1 MINKIRDYIK
11 QEAGKFGA
19 KNDDPVLKSYIER
32 NNTKDEVLKSEGA
45 YFGFINPEEENSG
58 PYHDFSLVIFPT
70 DDDKSWVIS
79 LGVGSLGFKNDYD
92 LASTPGVRRLLSE
105 IITSDG
111 FCKTNFIDIET
122 PISKEFLKRV
132 PHLKNT
138 LKKYDKVLPIC
149 EVLDNPE
156 SSDNL
161 KRISAFVAAYAKLRG
176 WASNN
181 SQRKSID
188 EAINYY
194 KSSKKINEEDDV
206 LNLLL
211 KRKYIVLEGAP
222 GTGKTR
228 LAKKITKQITTN
240 YFLTQFHPEVSYSDF
255 VIGIRPDIDSDV
267 LLYRQNKGILM
278 QAIIDA
284 KENPDKKVVLI
295 IDEINRANLSNVL
308 GPLFYLLEYNRLN
321 DDFQFMLPS
330 GNKFDILPGN
340 LLIIGTM
347 NTADRSL
354 AVVDFAMRRRFAWY
368 QLKPHAIDSEKFH
381 LNDFEKFSSIFE
393 WYADSNELN
402 FQPGQ
407 AYFIAED
414 EYEMKN
420 RIQYELFPLIKEYL
434 AEGIMTKAK
443 EEFNSYFVSR
453 IGKSLFE

>member
-1 MINKIRDYIK
+1 MR
-11 QEAGKFGA
+11 Q
-19 KNDDPVLKSYIER
+19 
-32 NNTKDEVLKSEGA
+32 
-45 YFGFINPEEENSG
+45 
-58 PYHDFSLVIFPT
+58 
-70 DDDKSWVIS
+70 
-79 LGVGSLGFKNDYD
+79 
-92 LASTPGVRRLLSE
+92 ST
-105 IITSDG
+105 IT
-111 FCKTNFIDIET
+111 
-122 PISKEFLKRV
+122 
-132 PHLKNT
+132 
-138 LKKYDKVLPIC
+138 
-149 EVLDNPE
+149 
-156 SSDNL
+156 NL
-161 KRISAFVAAYAKLRG
+161 
-176 WASNN
+176 
-181 SQRKSID
+181 Q
-188 EAINYY
+188 
-194 KSSKKINEEDDV
+194 KKINEEDDV